1 MVQLPRWVLTN
12 PIPAVLDT
20 ESVTAIEMVAKLYG
34 AMQGLIDEYN
44 AFAERTEK
52 SVNDFMNDSN
62 ADREVFQ
69 IAMRQEFQ
77 DFIDVIDVKVT
88 AAESY
93 MRTNLRE
100 IAEQYLAGIINEFND
115 QILDFNETKTLFE
128 QRFEEFLVN
137 SNATIQAQNSSIST
151 ALANMDQRLG
161 TQDAKVDEA
170 YAYLQTNLQSNLEQ
184 AVADALNNGDI
195 AISYIY
201 DEATESLTFVATQ
214 GGV

>member
-77 DFIDVIDVKVT
+77 DFIDVVDMKVT
-88 AAESY
+88 EAETY

-100 IAEQYLAGIINEFND
+100 IAETYLAGIINEFND

-151 ALANMDQRLG
+151 ALGNMEQRLG
-161 TQDAKVDEA
+161 TQDAKLDEA
-170 YAYLQTNLQSNLEQ
+170 VSYMQTNLQGNLEQ

-201 DEATESLTFVATQ
+201 DEETESLTFVATQ
-214 GGV
+214 GGA

>member
-34 AMQGLIDEYN
+34 AMPGLIDEYN

-115 QILDFNETKTLFE
+115 QILDFNETKALFE
-128 QRFEEFLVN
+128 QRFEQFLAD

-151 ALANMDQRLG
+151 ALANMEQRLG

-184 AVADALNNGDI
+184 AVADALNNGVTPLR
-195 AISYIY
+195 
-201 DEATESLTFVATQ
+201 ERR
-214 GGV
+214 